1 MNVFKKVM
9 TSAAAM
15 SLAVVPVAAHAAD
28 ASKLSVA
35 SSARVAKSTKAGDE
49 LAGGGGFVVA
59 GLAAIAVIVGIIIV
73 ADNDDDA
80 DSN

>member
-28 ASKLSVA
+28 ASKLSVV

-73 ADNDDDA
+73 ADNDDEPN
-80 DSN
+80 SP

>member
-59 GLAAIAVIVGIIIV
+59 GLALIAVVVGIIIV
-73 ADNDDDA
+73 ADNDDEPN
-80 DSN
+80 SP

>member
-59 GLAAIAVIVGIIIV
+59 GLAAIAVIVGIIV
-73 ADNDDDA
+73 ADNDDEPN
-80 DSN
+80 SP